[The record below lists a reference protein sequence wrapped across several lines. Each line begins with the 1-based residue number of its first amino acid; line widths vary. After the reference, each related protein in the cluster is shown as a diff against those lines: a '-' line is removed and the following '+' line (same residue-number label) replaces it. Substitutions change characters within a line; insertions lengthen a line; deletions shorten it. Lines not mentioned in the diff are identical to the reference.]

1 MTVLITLS
9 EVGSDA
15 GPSFDLYASPDG
27 ITFTSIVEGID
38 KTDLEAG
45 YEATVPDGTTD
56 IKVTSVGQCTSS
68 HVATIGAGPTIS
80 GSLCGYWTSYVYPMT
95 PPNTENRIDGYIDFS
110 SQINSESIDPAN
122 SWVRVTHFE
131 TLYGGGSTIPDDS
144 SGDLTFTDYNN
155 RGYISE
161 ASIVVFQVDDPSA
174 AMTLY
179 FEGYITTYEGTTY
192 VLYDTYSNYTS
203 MNGINTIGQC

>member
-9 EVGSDA
+9 GVDSSA
-15 GPSFDLYASPDG
+15 GPTFDLYESPDG
-27 ITFTSIVEGID
+27 INFIKFASGIN
-38 KTDLEAG
+38 KTVLEAG
-45 YEATVPDGTTD
+45 YPATVTDGTTE

-68 HVATIGAGPTIS
+68 HVATIGAGPIIS

-110 SQINSESIDPAN
+110 SQINGESIDPTN
-122 SWVRVTHFE
+122 SWVRVTYFE
-131 TLYGGGSTIPDDS
+131 TLYGGGSTIPDDG
-144 SGDLTFTDYNN
+144 SGDLTFSDYNN
-155 RGYISE
+155 WGYISE
-161 ASIVVFQVDDPSA
+161 ASIVAYQVDDPSA

-192 VLYDTYSNYTS
+192 GLSDTYSNYTS
-203 MNGINTIGQC
+203 MNGVNTINQC